1 MEAEFRKHSGK
12 SEPVFF
18 LMTFVN
24 LLLYCSLLYIGLRGH
39 PVCVDS
45 CYADSHKTFSYC
57 LNSCCVESC
66 YTISFYADSFYMLTL
81 ATQISVN
88 LIFLVLIPIMP
99 IVLRPIQIIL
109 NTPLEKE
116 EKHDNNLQEQQFTV
130 AR

>member
-1 MEAEFRKHSGK
+1 
-12 SEPVFF
+12 
-18 LMTFVN
+18 
-24 LLLYCSLLYIGLRGH
+24 
-39 PVCVDS
+39 
-45 CYADSHKTFSYC
+45 
-57 LNSCCVESC
+57 
-66 YTISFYADSFYMLTL
+66 MLTL

-116 EKHDNNLQEQQFTV
+116 EKHDNNLQEQQFAV